1 MEIKFS
7 EITKE
12 KGLFTTKAFKKG
24 NVVYTL
30 SGKIFDSPTRES
42 IHIGKNE
49 HICDDYGIYINHSF
63 NPNISVIG
71 RDFIACTEINI
82 GDELFFNYN
91 ESEMKMSNPFY
102 IGDKLVC
109 GAKTE

>member
-12 KGLFTTKAFKKG
+12 KGLFTNKSFKKG
-24 NVVYTL
+24 EIVYTL
-30 SGKIFDSPTRES
+30 SGKIFDAPTRES
-42 IHIGKNE
+42 IHIGNNQ
-49 HICDDYGIYINHSF
+49 HIYDEYGIYINHSF
-63 NPNISVIG
+63 NPNVIVKG
-71 RDFIACTEINI
+71 AEFIACSDINS

-109 GAKTE
+109 GSKSE